1 VSYQLGTLIGA
12 LQQKPN
18 TSASALCAQARLQTI
33 HAIAFAEGPG
43 NLRFQRIEA
52 AVWTAICC
60 MIGFE
65 AAA

>member
-1 VSYQLGTLIGA
+1 VNYQLGTLIGP

-18 TSASALCAQARLQTI
+18 TSASTLCAQARLQPI
-33 HAIAFAEGPG
+33 QAIGFVEGRA
-43 NLRFQRIEA
+43 NLRLQRIEA
-52 AVWTAICC
+52 AVWTAIYC